1 MWFDLQPDQLAN
13 YRTAVTAPPDL
24 AEFWSSQLKLASD
37 AATPTHLEPYRVG
50 LFDHVDIFDVT
61 FSGAHGHPIR
71 GWFIRPKNENT
82 VQIPIIV
89 KFIGYGG
96 GRGMP
101 EDHLLWPSVGYAV
114 LVMDSR
120 GQAGRDLGATGD
132 PMSVAE
138 AGPQVPGVLTRGI
151 VAPESYYYTR
161 MWTDAAR
168 AVDVAAELDGA
179 DPTRVGVTGMSQ
191 GGALSIAAA
200 ALNPRVAWVS
210 PEVPFMCDVA
220 RAITITDQ
228 LPYGEIA
235 QYLAW
240 HTDEVAAA
248 RRTLSYVDC
257 AVLAERI
264 TAPSLTNVGLMD
276 DVCPPS
282 TVYAAHNAM
291 GGEKEMMAYEF
302 MGHQA
307 APLFTPLQ
315 IAHAR
320 RHLGSAS

>member
-1 MWFDLQPDQLAN
+1 MWFDLQPEELAS
-13 YRTAVTAPPDL
+13 YRTSAVAPEDL
-24 AEFWSSQLKLASD
+24 AEFWSGQLRLARD
-37 AATPTHLEPYRVG
+37 GAAPTRLEPYEPE

-71 GWFIRPKNENT
+71 GWFIRPK
-82 VQIPIIV
+82 VRDAKPIPIIV

-132 PMSVAE
+132 PMSIAE
-138 AGPQVPGVLTRGI
+138 AGPQEAGMLTRGLA
-151 VAPESYYYTR
+151 APESYYYTR

-168 AVDVAAELDGA
+168 AVDVAAELDGVDSA
-179 DPTRVGVTGMSQ
+179 RVGVTGMSQ

-200 ALNPRVAWVS
+200 ALNPKVAWLS

-228 LPYGEIA
+228 APYCEIA
-235 QYLAW
+235 QYLSW
-240 HTDEVAAA
+240 HTDEVQAA

-257 AVLAERI
+257 AVLAPWI
-264 TAPSLTNVGLMD
+264 TVPSLTAVGLMD
-276 DVCPPS
+276 AVCPPS

-291 GGEKEMMAYEF
+291 QGSKEIRAYEF
-302 MGHQA
+302 MGHQP
-307 APLFTPLQ
+307 APLFTPIQ

-320 RHLGSAS
+320 RHLG

>member
-1 MWFDLQPDQLAN
+1 MWFDLRPDELARH
-13 YRTAVTAPPDL
+13 RTAVAAPDDL
-24 AEFWSSQLKLASD
+24 REFWDRHLALASG
-37 AATPTHLEPYRVG
+37 AATPTRLEPYGVE
-50 LFDHVDIFDVT
+50 LFDRVEIFDVT

-71 GWFIRPKNENT
+71 GWFIRPKGERAGG
-82 VQIPIIV
+82 IPIIV

-101 EDHLLWPSVGYAV
+101 EDHLLWPGVGYAV

-120 GQAGRDLGATGD
+120 GQAGVDLGGTGD
-132 PMSVAE
+132 PTTVGE
-138 AGPQVPGVLTRGI
+138 AGPQVPGVLTRGLTS
-151 VAPESYYYTR
+151 PDSYYYTR

-168 AVDVAAELDGA
+168 AVDVAAELEGV
-179 DPTRVGVTGMSQ
+179 DPKRVGVTGMSQ
-191 GGALSIAAA
+191 GGGLSIAAA
-200 ALNPRVAWVS
+200 ALNPKVAWLS

-228 LPYGEIA
+228 QPYYEIS

-240 HTDEVAAA
+240 HTDEVEVA
-248 RRTLSYVDC
+248 RRTLSYVDG
-257 AVLAERI
+257 AVLAAWI

-291 GGEKEMMAYEF
+291 GGEKEIVAYEF
-302 MGHQA
+302 MAHQA

-320 RHLGSAS
+320 RHLGPPS